1 MACIARL
8 TPQQTHWSFIM
19 TPTSFDAAL
28 CARRLLAA
36 RDGAVVPSTE
46 VLPHDATGAYAVQD
60 AIMAVLGPVG
70 GWKVGAKGAEAEPAC
85 APLPASGLL
94 PSGSRLVGAPWLLRG
109 VELEVAFLLGRD
121 LNPSD
126 AHMQPRDLAL
136 AVDAVLPVIEVVE
149 TRLAD
154 WATAGALPKLADLQ
168 SHGALVMGPP
178 SALTAASV
186 DLRTTSARLYFDG
199 AEVSS
204 TTGGNPA
211 ADIWRMLAWLA
222 FHAVQRGVPL
232 KAGQVITTGSCTGM
246 LFAPVGTRVEGELNG
261 IGKVGLQF

>member
-1 MACIARL
+1 MMPA
-8 TPQQTHWSFIM
+8 T
-19 TPTSFDAAL
+19 FDAAL

-36 RDGAVVPSTE
+36 RDGAVVQSTE
-46 VLPHDATGAYAVQD
+46 VQPHDAAGAYAVQD
-60 AIMAVLGPVG
+60 AILAALGPVG
-70 GWKVGAKGAEAEPAC
+70 GWKVGAKGPEAGPAC

-94 PSGSRLVGAPWLLRG
+94 TTGASLTGAPWLLRG

-121 LNPSD
+121 LNPAD
-126 AHMQPRDLAL
+126 ANMQPRDLAL

-154 WATAGALPKLADLQ
+154 WATASALPKLADLQ
-168 SHGALVMGPP
+168 SHGALVMGLP
-178 SALTAASV
+178 SAMAPASV
-186 DLRTTSARLYFDG
+186 DLRTTSARLQFDG
-199 AEVSS
+199 AEVSA

-246 LFAPVGTRVEGELNG
+246 LFAPVGARVEAELDG
-261 IGKVGLQF
+261 IGKVRLQF